1 MSAKPPHSTPP
12 GVAFKVVY
20 DAMRKYAATTP
31 KSGRCS
37 AWRDFISHTKWQFG
51 RSPKAMLSKAK
62 VSVQFADY
70 WLSVAAGTSP
80 DYDAATG
87 DWTDAL

>member
-1 MSAKPPHSTPP
+1 
-12 GVAFKVVY
+12 
-20 DAMRKYAATTP
+20 
-31 KSGRCS
+31 
-37 AWRDFISHTKWQFG
+37 
-51 RSPKAMLSKAK
+51 MLSKAK
-62 VSVQFADY
+62 VSAQFADY